1 MRPDDVDRLSA
12 HEGVVGAASQPMI
25 GKNESHSRSTPPLDK
40 SNRFSFP
47 AIDKK
52 EAKLL
57 EEAEPE
63 GRHLRSKMDP

>member
-1 MRPDDVDRLSA
+1 M
-12 HEGVVGAASQPMI
+12 GVAGAASQPMI
-25 GKNESHSRSTPPLDK
+25 GKNESNDKSRSTPPLDK

-47 AIDKK
+47 QIDKK